1 MSYACTCIIII
12 CSLLFQQDLR
22 FEISNSQQEN
32 SQTQDFDAKKRRKTS
47 ISVQPM
53 AVWKKWNLI
62 TFVIKLKI
70 VPYTLTK
77 ISRW

>member
-53 AVWKKWNLI
+53 AVWKKKKFNH
-62 TFVIKLKI
+62 FRDKI
-70 VPYTLTK
+70 ENCTIYTH
-77 ISRW
+77 